1 MWGKTKTKKSPVEA
15 GSHAPSLRLKSLAG
29 AAEPSLQ
36 EILANGPALLAFYK
50 VSCPVCQLTFPFLE
64 RLSKN
69 DAVQVIGISQDD
81 ANSTTAFND
90 RFGVTF
96 PTLLDEANQGYPVSN
111 GFVIGSVPSVF
122 VVESDGTISKSFE
135 GFSKRELDAI
145 GDRVNVRPFLADE
158 YVPEFKS
165 G

>member
-1 MWGKTKTKKSPVEA
+1 MSWSRDDQGILKA
-15 GSHAPSLRLKSLAG
+15 GVAAPKFELRELAG
-29 AAEPSLQ
+29 GRQSLQ
-36 EILANGPALLAFYK
+36 GMLQRGPVLLAFYK

-64 RLSKN
+64 RLAKN
-69 DAVQVIGISQDD
+69 DAVHVIGVSQDD
-81 ANSTTAFND
+81 AKSTAAFND

-96 PTLLDEANQGYPVSN
+96 PTLLDEATDGYPVSN
-111 GFVIGSVPSVF
+111 GYAISSVPSVF

-145 GDRVNVRPFLADE
+145 GERVNVRPFLPDE
-158 YVPEFKS
+158 YVPEFKA